1 MVLTLRMPAA
11 SRLPS
16 LTGLRFLAAMLVFLY
31 HGSLMKIVVF
41 NPFADAQWANTYN
54 HLFNVGGR
62 VGVSFFFVLSG
73 FVLTWSARSSD
84 TTPAFLKR
92 RLLKIYP
99 NHIVT
104 WAVAMMLLVAP
115 GTRPAVWLP
124 NLFLLH
130 AWVPEDDILR
140 GVNAV
145 SWSLCSELLFYML
158 FPLILPAVKRIR
170 AARLWWWAAGTV
182 AALLAAQGLITL
194 LTSDAPVAPG
204 WPLPELRFWLAYFFP
219 PLRLFEFV
227 LGMLMA
233 RILMTGQ
240 WIRLGLLPAFLFMV
254 LGYAAAR
261 VVPFQYSLNAV
272 IIVPIALLITAVAA
286 TDVAGAPTLLASRTM
301 VWLGEVSFAFYMV
314 HLEVLYGARA
324 LLHGQAFATPVA
336 LGVIAVEFG
345 TALLLAWML
354 YALVERPIMRR
365 WAGNARP
372 RPARALVG
380 RADDGSRA

>member
-1 MVLTLRMPAA
+1 MVLTFRTPAA

-41 NPFADAQWANTYN
+41 NPFADAQWATAYN

-73 FVLTWSARSSD
+73 FVLTWSARSTD
-84 TTPAFLKR
+84 TTSAFLRR

-124 NLFLLH
+124 NLLLLH

-158 FPLILPAVKRIR
+158 FPLILPAVQRIR
-170 AARLWWWAAGTV
+170 AARLWWWAAATV

-194 LTSDAPVAPG
+194 LTPDAPVAPG

-240 WIRLGLLPAFLFMV
+240 WIRLGLLPAFLFMAA
-254 LGYAAAR
+254 GYAAAR
-261 VVPFQYSLNAV
+261 VVPFQYSLNTV
-272 IIVPIALLITAVAA
+272 TIVPIALLITAVAA
-286 TDVAGAPTLLASRTM
+286 TDVADAPTLLASRPM

-314 HLEVLYGARA
+314 HLEVLYGAQA
-324 LLHGQAFATPVA
+324 LLHGQTFATPMA
-336 LGVIAVEFG
+336 LGVIASEFG

-365 WAGNARP
+365 WAGSARP
-372 RPARALVG
+372 RTARALVS

>member
-1 MVLTLRMPAA
+1 MVLTFRTPAS

-31 HGSLMKIVVF
+31 HGSLIKIEVF
-41 NPFADAQWANTYN
+41 NPFADAQWANAYN

-73 FVLTWSARSSD
+73 FVLTWSARTSD
-84 TTPAFLKR
+84 TAPAFLKR

-99 NHIVT
+99 NHLLT
-104 WAVAMMLLVAP
+104 WAVAMILLVAP
-115 GTRPAVWLP
+115 GTPPAVWLP
-124 NLFLLH
+124 NLFLVH
-130 AWVPEDDILR
+130 AWVPEDAVLR

-145 SWSLCSELLFYML
+145 SWSLCSELLFYLL
-158 FPLILPAVKRIR
+158 FPLILPVVQRIPR
-170 AARLWWWAAGTV
+170 SRLWLWAAATV
-182 AALLAAQGLITL
+182 AALLAVQGLITL
-194 LTSDAPVAPG
+194 LTPATPVAPG

-240 WIRLGLLPAFLFMV
+240 WIRLGVLPAFLFMAA
-254 LGYAAAR
+254 GYAAAR

-286 TDVAGAPTLLASRTM
+286 TDVAGTSSLLGSRTM

-314 HLEVLYGARA
+314 HLEVLYGART
-324 LLHGQAFATPVA
+324 LLHGHTFATPMA
-336 LGVIAVEFG
+336 LGVIVAEFG
-345 TALLLAWML
+345 VALLLAWAL
-354 YALVERPIMRR
+354 HALVERPIMRR
-365 WAGNARP
+365 WAGRTQPNVGHM
-372 RPARALVG
+372 RPAR
-380 RADDGSRA
+380 